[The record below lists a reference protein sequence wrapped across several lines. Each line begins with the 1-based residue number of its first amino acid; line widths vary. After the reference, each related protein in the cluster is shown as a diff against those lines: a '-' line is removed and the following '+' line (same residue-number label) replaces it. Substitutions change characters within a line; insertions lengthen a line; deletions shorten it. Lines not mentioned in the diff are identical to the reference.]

1 MTHYDVTGFGTV
13 AALSKALKLQDD
25 NKQLKAAVKD
35 MYVADELM
43 TQLAEGAVNED
54 AAGE

>member
-1 MTHYDVTGFGTV
+1 VTHYDVTGFGTV